1 MMPPFKGCAILLL
14 MFVNNL
20 PQVAFEIGPIGSF
33 GPIEVRYYS
42 LMFGIGII
50 GCYFI
55 TRWLWKRS
63 NFPVKHFDMVAIY
76 LFFGLFIG
84 ARLGEVL
91 FYNPVY
97 YFSNPL
103 SIFKTWEGGLSSHGA
118 TIGVFVA
125 YLLFW
130 LMHGKKKHRNSCDSK
145 EAAAETGGFKFAKYP
160 DILCIAFPLVAGFV
174 RIGNFFNS
182 EILGKPTDLPWGV
195 IFTRNGETFARH
207 PTQIYEALIAWGI
220 FAILL
225 ILYLKGVKRIKGEK
239 VGKES
244 ALTAKDS
251 TLTIKRAP
259 WAKNYFFL
267 FTFIGL
273 YFLTRFLIEFLKE
286 YQVSFEGPATL
297 SLSMGQILSIIP
309 FFIALS
315 YFIFIYPKLNYPK
328 TNERSNSL

>member
-1 MMPPFKGCAILLL
+1 
-14 MFVNNL
+14 MFVNDL
-20 PQVAFEIGPIGSF
+20 PQVAFEIGPIGGF
-33 GPIEVRYYS
+33 GPVEVRYYS
-42 LMFGIGII
+42 LMFAVGII
-50 GCYFI
+50 GCYFV

-63 NFPVKHFDMVAIY
+63 NFPVKQFDTAAIY

-91 FYNPVY
+91 FYNPLY

-118 TIGVFVA
+118 AVGVFAA

-130 LMHGKKKHRNSCDSK
+130 LAHGRKK
-145 EAAAETGGFKFAKYP
+145 AASEGGFKFAKYA
-160 DILCIAFPLVAGFV
+160 DILCIAFPFVAGCV

-182 EILGKPTDLPWGV
+182 EIVGKPTDLPWGV
-195 IFTRNGETFARH
+195 IFVRNGETFARH

-225 ILYLKGVKRIKGEK
+225 TLYLKGYKKIKG
-239 VGKES
+239 S
-244 ALTAKDS
+244 ALKGKTQVS
-251 TLTIKRAP
+251 TIKRAP

-267 FTFIGL
+267 LLFIGL
-273 YFLTRFLIEFLKE
+273 YFLTRFFIEFLKE

-297 SLSMGQILSIIP
+297 GLSMGQILSIIP
-309 FFIALS
+309 FLIALS
-315 YFIFIYPKLNYPK
+315 YFIFIYPKLK
-328 TNERSNSL
+328 TK